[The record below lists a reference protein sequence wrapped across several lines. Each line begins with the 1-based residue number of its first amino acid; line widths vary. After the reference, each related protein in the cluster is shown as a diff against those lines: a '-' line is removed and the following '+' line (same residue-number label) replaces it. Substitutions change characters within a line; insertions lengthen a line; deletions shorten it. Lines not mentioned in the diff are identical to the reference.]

1 MRINF
6 LLSPESTLLLAQA
19 CRQLNLSPEALLEE
33 LIVQLLRA
41 PKSTSSLSALIGH
54 RLRTIERAHR
64 VLRETEALQER
75 LQTLCTTAS
84 S

>member
-19 CRQLNLSPEALLEE
+19 CRQLNLKPEALIEE
-33 LIVQLLRA
+33 LLTQLLRS
-41 PKSTSSLSALIGH
+41 PKSTESLSALVGH

-64 VLRETEALQER
+64 VLRQTEALQER
-75 LQTLCTTAS
+75 LQNLCTTV
-84 S
+84 